1 MTLHGTSFDAGTKVR
16 IGGPGVKVR
25 RVRLVDDQ
33 TLEVTVRVTK
43 GAPRTARTVRV
54 VSADTGGR
62 DTVERAVKIRR

>member
-1 MTLHGTSFDAGTKVR
+1 MR

-62 DTVERAVKIRR
+62 DTVKRAVKIRR

>member
-1 MTLHGTSFDAGTKVR
+1 M
-16 IGGPGVKVR
+16 
-25 RVRLVDDQ
+25 RLVDDQ

-62 DTVERAVKIRR
+62 DTVKRAVKIRR